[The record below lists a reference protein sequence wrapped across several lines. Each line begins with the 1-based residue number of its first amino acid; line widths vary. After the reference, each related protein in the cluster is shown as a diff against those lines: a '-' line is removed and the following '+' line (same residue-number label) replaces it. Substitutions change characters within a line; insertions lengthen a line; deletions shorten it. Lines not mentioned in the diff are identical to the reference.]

1 MRFLIVM
8 VAREDEHW
16 IWKFG
21 WPHPGE
27 DENGYGGEE
36 LNGGQ

>member
-1 MRFLIVM
+1 MRFLIEM
-8 VAREDEHW
+8 VARGEEHW
-16 IWKFG
+16 IWKCG

-27 DENGYGGEE
+27 VENGKGGEE